1 MSGIDDV
8 KQRLDIVEVLGGYV
22 RLDKAGRNFKALCPF
37 HQEKTPSFFVF
48 PDRQSWRCFGC
59 SAGGDVFSFVMKRE
73 NVDFSQALKMLAD
86 KAGVSLEPKKVTVES
101 RLGESL
107 FSINEAAAQY
117 YHELLLRDRAG
128 QSALEYVR
136 KRGLNDKA
144 VADFLL
150 GYSSSEGLKRHL
162 VARGYKESELAAAGL
177 IGEKDGRTYDLFRH
191 RLMFPIRDIKG
202 RVVGFGARALDNSQ
216 PKYLNSPQTAV
227 FDKSSILYGIDLAK
241 GAIREAKLAVIVE
254 GYMDVITAH
263 QHGMANVVG
272 SMGTALT
279 EKQIGILGGLTKRL
293 AFALDPD
300 AAGDAGTLRGIDVA
314 LRSMD
319 RKNLEMGTW
328 LGAVSRLRGELRII
342 SLPPGKDPDDVIR
355 ENSEE
360 WRRLVEHALPFMDHL
375 LTVVASKVDLSTPEG
390 KSQASEQLLPLIAE
404 LEDDTQREFYLG
416 KLASLLGIREKVL
429 LDKAGDLRRTR
440 SEKAARAPARPA
452 SVLRLGDALEE
463 YCLSVLL
470 QHPELREQAGALSPE
485 HFERSENR
493 EVLLG
498 WRSTSTSE
506 ELAGAIGEDLR
517 GHLNVLLA
525 RGLPPADE
533 PVWEKALADC
543 MRRLQERRL
552 RLQEEVLTSESVS
565 MVVDGQEMGTAGLAA
580 LQEKPVELNA
590 QLVKSMQERTGQ
602 PAPKREDQ

>member
-37 HQEKTPSFFVF
+37 HQERTPSFFVF
-48 PDRQSWRCFGC
+48 PERQSWRCFGC
-59 SAGGDVFSFVMKRE
+59 SVGGDVFSFVMKKE

-86 KAGVSLEPKKVTVES
+86 KAGVSLEPKKAALES

-107 FSINEAAAQY
+107 FPINEAAAQY

-128 QSALEYVR
+128 QSALDYVK
-136 KRGLNDKA
+136 KRGLNDKSI
-144 VADFLL
+144 ADFRL
-150 GYSSSEGLKRHL
+150 GYSSAEGLRRHL
-162 VARGYKESELAAAGL
+162 MARGYKESELAAAGL
-177 IGEKDGRTYDLFRH
+177 IGERDDRTYDLFRH

-202 RVVGFGARALDNSQ
+202 RVVGFGARALDDSQ

-263 QHGMANVVG
+263 QHGMTNVVG

-279 EKQIGILGGLTKRL
+279 EKQIRILGGLAKRL

-300 AAGDAGTLRGIDVA
+300 AAGDAATLRGIDVA

-328 LGAVSRLRGELRII
+328 LSAVSRLRGELRII

-355 ENSEE
+355 ENPEE
-360 WRRLVEHALPFMDHL
+360 WLGLVEHAPPFMDHL

-390 KSQASEQLLPLIAE
+390 KSQASEQLLPLIAD

-429 LDKAGDLRRTR
+429 LDKAGYLRRTR
-440 SEKAARAPARPA
+440 SEKAAKAPARPA

-470 QHPELREQAGALSPE
+470 QHPGLRGQAGALSPE

-498 WRSTSTSE
+498 WRSTSTLD
-506 ELAGAIGEDLR
+506 ELSQAISADLR
-517 GHLNVLLA
+517 GHLNVLSDRA
-525 RGLPPADE
+525 LPPADE

-543 MRRLQERRL
+543 VSRLEERRL

-565 MVVDGQEMGTAGLAA
+565 MVVDGQEMGTAGLAV
-580 LQEKPVELNA
+580 LQEKPVEVNA

-602 PAPKREDQ
+602 SAPKREDQ

>member
-1 MSGIDDV
+1 VSGIDDV

-107 FSINEAAAQY
+107 FSINEAVAQY

-128 QSALEYVR
+128 QSALEYIR

-144 VADFLL
+144 IADFRL

-216 PKYLNSPQTAV
+216 PKYLNSPQTPV